1 MDAAENFAER
11 LAQRIREDAR
21 LIVLR
26 LLAEQPHETLNST
39 HILAELRRFGIRHDR
54 AWLHDELEYLA
65 ARDAITIMKAGSVIV
80 ATLTDKG
87 ERHLNRDIAI
97 NGVARPARR
106 GETL

>member
-1 MDAAENFAER
+1 MDAPDNFADR

-26 LLAEQPHETLNST
+26 LLADQPHETLHST

-54 AWLHDELEYLA
+54 DWLHDELQYLA
-65 ARDAITIMKAGSVIV
+65 ARDAITITPAGSVLV

-87 ERHLNRDIAI
+87 ERHLRRDIAI
-97 NGVARPARR
+97 NGVARPSRR
-106 GETL
+106 GDAL